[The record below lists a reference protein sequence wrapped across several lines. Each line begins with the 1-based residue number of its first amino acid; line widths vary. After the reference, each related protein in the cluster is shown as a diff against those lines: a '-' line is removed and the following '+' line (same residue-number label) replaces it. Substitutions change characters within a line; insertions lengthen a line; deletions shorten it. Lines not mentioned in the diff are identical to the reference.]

1 MKASGL
7 YKRMLSVSL
16 DLLLC
21 AIWESQNLVSIV
33 LVQWQRK
40 VLFRKLRNN
49 ALSSNITLILSTP
62 CAVQCVPVSYCCT
75 INKVLVIGYTCSRVK
90 GLKYYI
96 KSDKELLR
104 IDICSYKKWAGDL
117 THDLI
122 HDLSFYCTLKSI
134 LCART

>member
-1 MKASGL
+1 M
-7 YKRMLSVSL
+7 
-16 DLLLC
+16 
-21 AIWESQNLVSIV
+21 SIV

-62 CAVQCVPVSYCCT
+62 CAVQCVPVSYSCT
-75 INKVLVIGYTCSRVK
+75 INKVLVIGYMCSRVK
-90 GLKYYI
+90 APKYYI
-96 KSDKELLR
+96 NSEKELLR
-104 IDICSYKKWAGDL
+104 IDIWADKKWAGDL